1 MTIRSSAPDSQHH
14 DAQGIIQKKNKG
26 QHQNT
31 QENIF
36 DYDAQMSKNDTA

>member
-14 DAQGIIQKKNKG
+14 DAQGIIQKRNKG

-31 QENIF
+31 QESIF
-36 DYDAQMSKNDTA
+36 DYDAQISPNDTA